1 MRMFFQ
7 QWEKKWNEMRL
18 KTMPHEIENMQN
30 EKQRKARQRVRAE
43 PRRAERERERQFGEW
58 KWGSFRFCDFCQRSL
73 WMVTSTQHQCVRWQ
87 KGRLSGPCFRENCPV
102 KVSRVQNFSDFFLP
116 MDRGFC
122 VLSTTMVTFC
132 HREECFGLF
141 IQRFWTAPVCG
152 LKNIRHRK
160 KGKNVL
166 ALYAHQSVL
175 IMWACETG
183 PRPWY
188 DNIPI
193 PCRRFVFSHRFL
205 TTT

>member
-1 MRMFFQ
+1 VFGDKKEDFQGRVFEKIVLWKSLVCRIFQFFSI
-7 QWEKKWNEMRL
+7 QWTEDSVSSRRPWWHCHREKC
-18 KTMPHEIENMQN
+18 
-30 EKQRKARQRVRAE
+30 
-43 PRRAERERERQFGEW
+43 FG
-58 KWGSFRFCDFCQRSL
+58 L
-73 WMVTSTQHQCVRWQ
+73 
-87 KGRLSGPCFRENCPV
+87 FRENCPM

-132 HREECFGLF
+132 HREECFGPF